1 MSPGRSR
8 EPWWSSGWGWRLPWG
23 NMPEMGSIDMGRND
37 MPKRIFER
45 SIGLKDIDR
54 AVWERMLGDAEERLR
69 PVLADVPMQLKRFPG
84 ECFRRAI
91 YIVRENPKL
100 PTAEYILGDA
110 LSGGFGQHGW
120 VEYEDLVFDPV
131 LQEWY
136 RKEGYYASE
145 IANPWYRFS
154 RPATMYLA
162 RKMDKLAESTFRWDL
177 WLQLP
182 FGKNT
187 PISLEQ
193 AKAYFAE
200 VNRKQRAG

>member
-1 MSPGRSR
+1 
-8 EPWWSSGWGWRLPWG
+8 
-23 NMPEMGSIDMGRND
+23 

-69 PVLADVPMQLKRFPG
+69 PVLADVPMQLKRLCQDYWFPG

-91 YIVRENPKL
+91 CFVRTNPKL

-110 LSGGFGQHGW
+110 VTGGFGQHGW

-145 IANPWYRFS
+145 CPNPWYRFS

-162 RKMDKLAESTFRWDL
+162 RKMDKLAEVTFRWDL

-182 FGKNT
+182 WGKNT

-193 AKAYFAE
+193 AKSYFAKAH
-200 VNRKQRAG
+200 RKRLVTPG